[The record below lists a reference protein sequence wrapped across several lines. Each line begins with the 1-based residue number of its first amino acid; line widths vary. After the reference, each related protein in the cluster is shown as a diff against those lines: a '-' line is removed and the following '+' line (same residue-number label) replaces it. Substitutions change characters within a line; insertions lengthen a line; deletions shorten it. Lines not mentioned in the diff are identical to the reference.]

1 MLLPIGNGSSR
12 RGKLRTFVIADIA
25 VVLRHPKARPAY
37 CFPQDLPVFIAE
49 QTQGT
54 KPKLRR
60 NPNHLAL
67 ELRRALDEGRAN
79 SKADLAR
86 HLGVSRAHVTQVLRL
101 LCIAPEAK
109 EANRGSWRP
118 IGREDRG
125 RTYASGSCQTSSRR
139 AAARDRPVAQ

>member
-1 MLLPIGNGSSR
+1 MVAAIIVAFQHSNS
-12 RGKLRTFVIADIA
+12 
-25 VVLRHPKARPAY
+25 RPAY

-60 NPNHLAL
+60 NPIHLAL
-67 ELRRALDEGRAN
+67 EWKRALDEGRVN

-109 EANRGSWRP
+109 EAIVALGDSME
-118 IGREDRG
+118 GRIVGGHTLRSLAKLSAEGQQREITRLLG
-125 RTYASGSCQTSSRR
+125 KNSR
-139 AAARDRPVAQ
+139 